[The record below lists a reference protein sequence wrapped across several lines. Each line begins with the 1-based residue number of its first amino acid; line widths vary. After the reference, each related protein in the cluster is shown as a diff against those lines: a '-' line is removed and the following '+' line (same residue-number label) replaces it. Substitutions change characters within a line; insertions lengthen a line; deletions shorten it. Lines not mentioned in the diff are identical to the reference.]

1 MLEIQFS
8 CAWCGMTKIKSY
20 HYLAQIPGNTDILIT
35 SDGFQWVGI
44 KEDEDG
50 PWLHILLCDSCV
62 KERMQGP

>member
-1 MLEIQFS
+1 M
-8 CAWCGMTKIKSY
+8 MKIDAY
-20 HYLAQIPGNTDILIT
+20 PYLAQIPVNADILIAH
-35 SDGFQWVGI
+35 DGFQWVGI